1 MNLLTIREAAD
12 QLGLAPK
19 TVRKL
24 IRSGQLRG
32 VIWKPLAAKNLRM
45 HANDKHLLI
54 VGTIEDADSSAFG
67 KPARRAPE
75 KIMFQL
81 PRRSAV

>member
-32 VIWKPLAAKNLRM
+32 VRLGPRISRGPGRIGCVRTAWENL
-45 HANDKHLLI
+45 K
-54 VGTIEDADSSAFG
+54 
-67 KPARRAPE
+67 KARRDRCGDLSP
-75 KIMFQL
+75 KVSH
-81 PRRSAV
+81 RRDSL